1 MNQCNDPDHGAINAE
16 RAESRGL
23 RKAWVELDDKRQE
36 LLGKIDRIERER
48 DEYKGLLI
56 ELHNDINVIHSGN
69 AIAKLNKMFK
79 EENYN

>member
-1 MNQCNDPDHGAINAE
+1 MSDTPCKECLEQARLLGMSAE
-16 RAESRGL
+16 RECGL
-23 RKAWVELDDKRQE
+23 MA
-36 LLGKIDRIERER
+36 KIDRIERER

-69 AIAKLNKMFK
+69 AIEKLNKMFK